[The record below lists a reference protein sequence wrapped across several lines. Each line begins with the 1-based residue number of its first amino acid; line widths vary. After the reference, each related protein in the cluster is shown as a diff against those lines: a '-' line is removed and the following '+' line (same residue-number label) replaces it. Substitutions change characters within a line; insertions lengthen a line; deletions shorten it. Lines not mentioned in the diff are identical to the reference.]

1 MTGTNATLKQQCER
15 LSAAQ
20 ESLKASREAWQEE
33 RQRLADLLTE
43 VQQGS
48 QAVQQRHEAEIVAL
62 RSDIEKACA
71 GQREAEEQ
79 LSKARAAQL
88 GRLQEAFEKE
98 PVAVGAAEA
107 VPGGA
112 AGGARD
118 AGSEVSFRRAR

>member
-62 RSDIEKACA
+62 RSDIEKACT

-79 LSKARAAQL
+79 LSKARAVQL

-98 PVAVGAAEA
+98 RSLSEQLKQCQAALREARATLVA
-107 VPGGA
+107 
-112 AGGARD
+112 R
-118 AGSEVSFRRAR
+118 

>member
-43 VQQGS
+43 
-48 QAVQQRHEAEIVAL
+48 VQQRHEAEIVAL

-98 PVAVGAAEA
+98 RSLSEQLKQSQAALREARAALVA
-107 VPGGA
+107 
-112 AGGARD
+112 R
-118 AGSEVSFRRAR
+118 